1 MEWLPFLIVFLVG
14 FLLGIGAALLLRL
27 IQAKTAK
34 ELANELYRE
43 TEYQTQQNINNILDN
58 LKANFGSLSL
68 NALSKSTEE
77 FLKLAKS
84 KLDSERD
91 ISTQELDKK
100 KTLIDQQLNRMTV
113 ELQNVSKLMNDLEKD
128 RVEKFSQL
136 ASHLKITGEQT
147 AALMQTTNTLK
158 EALASTKIRGQWG
171 ERMAEDVLRLA
182 GFVEK
187 INYLKQKTIAGAGLR
202 PDFTFLLPRNLKL
215 NMDVKFP
222 LDNYMRFLESS
233 SSVEKE
239 KFQKEFLKDVKSR
252 IREVTSREYINPVQ
266 NTVDYVLLFIP
277 NEQIYSFIHQQ
288 DSTILDE
295 GIRNRVI
302 FCSPTTLFAILSVI
316 RQAIDNFAL
325 EQTSNEIL
333 SLFGIFKKQWHE
345 FVKRF
350 DLLGKRIGDVQKEY
364 ESITTARRR
373 QLERPLNKIE
383 SLREQRGLSI
393 DQIENKKMDPP
404 KNSEDPRE
412 DMN

>member
-1 MEWLPFLIVFLVG
+1 MEWLPFLLIFLIG

-43 TEYQTQQNINNILDN
+43 NENQRQQSINILVEN

-84 KLDSERD
+84 RLDSERE
-91 ISTQELDKK
+91 ISTLELDKK
-100 KTLIDQQLNRMTV
+100 KTLIDQQLHRMTE

-136 ASHLKITGEQT
+136 SSHLKTTGEQT

-187 INYLKQKTIAGAGLR
+187 INYLKQQTIDEAGSR

-233 SSVEKE
+233 SSIEKE
-239 KFQKEFLKDVKSR
+239 KFQKEFLRDVKSR

-277 NEQIYSFIHQQ
+277 NEQIYAFIHQQ

-302 FCSPTTLFAILSVI
+302 FCSPMTLFAILSVI

-325 EQTSNEIL
+325 EKTSNEIL
-333 SLFGIFKKQWHE
+333 SLFGTFKKQWHE

-364 ESITTARRR
+364 EAITTARRR
-373 QLERPLNKIE
+373 QLERPLNRIE
-383 SLREQRGLSI
+383 SLREQRGISI
-393 DQIENKKMDPP
+393 DRMENKKMDPP